1 MRKAKQHI
9 AVENLTRKKPTA
21 SNPIDQTMPMQL
33 YRITQ
38 NIAVWRDAV
47 NQAESVTNPNR
58 TELIRNYNDIVLDPH
73 LTALMQSRKN
83 KILSKEWNF
92 YNEKG
97 EEIEELDNIIQQTW
111 FVKTL
116 EYALDSLFYG
126 YSLVQFGDIKND
138 SFTSCELVPREYV
151 SPEGGVVKSLPNSSY
166 NQGKPFN
173 EYPYNQWCL
182 FVGEKKELGLLAKAS
197 PLVIYKK
204 FVTANWSEFAEMFGM
219 PYRVGKTDIQDP
231 QSLSNMKKAVHALG
245 SNASAVIGTEDLI
258 EFIEASKGDSYNV
271 YDRFIER
278 MNSELSKL
286 IVGQTGT
293 TDMGKNRGSDD
304 VHQNVAGE
312 YGKRDEW
319 YLQAFI
325 NTKFIPFLQNLGFP
339 IPKGAVCKVEEED
352 EFETKELAKFAT
364 DLLKYGT
371 IEEDFIMKK
380 FGVPFKQFA
389 PTALPVGG
397 QGVKKSSLENKVNGL
412 YSHSLSCSVCNSEDV
427 PTEGETLFDG
437 LFSNQDL
444 QDLYMSI
451 YYGYTTTSKPP
462 INLYKAYGM
471 SFEKGIDKG
480 IEFALEFGK
489 PDPLMLE
496 ALKDNSWNFSAA
508 KTWQFTKD
516 IEAQIVDELG
526 NKRTF
531 KEFAKA
537 VDSIG
542 VTYNRTWLNTEYE
555 LSISNAQNASQW
567 DSFERDKKV
576 LPFLKY
582 QTVGDARVRDSHKRL
597 DGIIRRVDDKFWS
610 MYGPSNGYN
619 CRCLLVQLQNA
630 KESDVSNLEFTEKE
644 VPSAFRFN
652 PAKKKRIY
660 PKDHPYYEVST
671 KYRDDKNNNFNLPI
685 RP

>member
-1 MRKAKQHI
+1 MRRKKTI
-9 AVENLTRKKPTA
+9 EVENLTRKKPTA
-21 SNPIDQTMPMQL
+21 ANPIDQTMPLQL

-47 NQAESVTNPNR
+47 NQAESTSNPNR

-97 EEIEELDNIIQQTW
+97 EEIEELDNIIQQPW

-126 YSLVQFGDIKND
+126 YSLVQFGDIIND

-151 SPEGGVVKSLPNSSY
+151 SPEGGVVKSLPNSAY

-219 PYRVGKTDIQDP
+219 PYRIGKTNINDTQAFA
-231 QSLSNMKKAVHALG
+231 NMKKAVQSVG
-245 SNASAVIGTEDLI
+245 SNASAVIDMEDVI
-258 EFIEASKGDSYNV
+258 EFVEASKGDSYNV

-304 VHQNVAGE
+304 VHQNVADE

-325 NTKFIPFLQNLGFP
+325 NTKFIPFLQNLGFA

-380 FGVPFKQFA
+380 FGVPFRQFA
-389 PTALPVGG
+389 PTTLPVGG
-397 QGVKKSSLENKVNGL
+397 QGAKKLSLEDKIQNL
-412 YSHSLSCSVCNSEDV
+412 YSQIHSCSVCNEVEQASD
-427 PTEGETLFDG
+427 GEILFQG
-437 LFSNQDL
+437 LFSPNDL
-444 QDLYMSI
+444 NDLLMAI
-451 YYGYTTTSKPP
+451 YYGYVTTAKPS
-462 INLYKAYGM
+462 IGLYKAYGM
-471 SFEKGIDKG
+471 VFEKGINSG

-496 ALKDNSWNFSAA
+496 ALKDNSWNFAAA

-526 NKRTF
+526 DKRTF
-531 KEFAKA
+531 KEFLKA
-537 VDSIG
+537 VDPIG
-542 VTYNRTWLNTEYE
+542 NLYNKTWLETEYN
-555 LSISNAQNASQW
+555 LSVSNSQNASQW

-619 CRCLLVQLQNA
+619 CRCMLIQLEDA
-630 KESDVSNLEFTEKE
+630 KESDVLGLEFTENE